1 MSTLQRTRIWFCAA
15 VASLF
20 ALPVWGDGERDTSFG
35 TNGIVKIGFPNSSL
49 GYLHDVAL
57 VSGGIEAA
65 GFERETTILG
75 GCTVGDHEQAIRM
88 RQRGLEVAPEAV
100 ICLAELANSYAAAGL
115 RGEALKILEE
125 LHEMRARKYVMAYWL
140 AGIYCSL
147 NDKAG
152 AFHRLDEAL
161 EERSA
166 ILAYVNLDPRLDRLR
181 PDPRFQDLLH
191 VMRRP
196 Y

>member
-1 MSTLQRTRIWFCAA
+1 
-15 VASLF
+15 
-20 ALPVWGDGERDTSFG
+20 
-35 TNGIVKIGFPNSSL
+35 
-49 GYLHDVAL
+49 
-57 VSGGIEAA
+57 
-65 GFERETTILG
+65 
-75 GCTVGDHEQAIRM
+75 
-88 RQRGLEVAPEAV
+88 
-100 ICLAELANSYAAAGL
+100 
-115 RGEALKILEE
+115 
-125 LHEMRARKYVMAYWL
+125 MRARKYVMAYWL